1 MKALLPLAALAVLL
15 LPACRKPMEGEPVPD
30 GPYRITRSIGTDSV
44 SVQAII
50 DRPAND
56 TADALLVFHGT
67 VQFDSLIL
75 EAAQNTLDG
84 FMNILDRE
92 DMLVISVA
100 YPEEDL
106 LFGDNIRHCE
116 AALLWTREKAEK
128 ELGITLGRVFLAGHS
143 QGGYLVTRLNT
154 MHPTDGVVANAP
166 GPLNLVYRCQ
176 LEESGQIPSGITC
189 SRLRATYGTTAQNPD
204 AYFRRSL
211 LHFTAGHRTDIL
223 FVQGLADSP
232 IQMYSWPAFR
242 QQMEACTDC
251 AGREFLELPGLGH
264 QSLFQSAQG
273 RLAFNEFL
281 K

>member
-1 MKALLPLAALAVLL
+1 MKALLSLAALAVLL

-100 YPEEDL
+100 YPEEGL

-128 ELGITLGRVFLAGHS
+128 ELGIMLGRVFLAGHS

-189 SRLRATYGTTAQNPD
+189 SRLRAEYGTTAQNPD
-204 AYFRRSL
+204 AYFMRSL
-211 LHFTAGHRTDIL
+211 LHFATGHRTDIL